1 MTVVRYASVIQLKP
15 ETEAEYRQ
23 LHGAVWPAVARRI
36 SECNIRNYSIFL
48 RDGLLF
54 SYFEYT
60 GADYDSDM
68 AAMAADE
75 ETCRWWALTDPCQQ
89 PVESAEPGQW
99 WAPMTEVFHLD

>member
-1 MTVVRYASVIQLKP
+1 MTIVRYASVIQLKP
-15 ETEAEYRQ
+15 EMEAEYRQ
-23 LHGAVWPAVARRI
+23 LHAAVWPAVARRI

-60 GADYDSDM
+60 GTDYHSDM
-68 AAMAADE
+68 AAMAADD
-75 ETCRWWALTDPCQQ
+75 ETRRWWSLTDPCQH

-99 WAPMTEVFHLD
+99 WGR